1 MPLFLILVAVPLI
14 EIALFIKVG
23 GWLGL
28 WPTLAI
34 VVVTAAL
41 GTVLLRSQ
49 GRAELGEMRRRLE
62 ALEDPTETLA
72 SGAMILFAGALL
84 LTPGFFT
91 DTVGLLLMVPAVRH
105 ALYLQLRKR
114 LRPVSVGPGPRPHPG
129 PGPTIDGDFEDV
141 TPRDSD
147 RYPPIR

>member
-62 ALEDPTETLA
+62 AMEDPTETLA

-141 TPRDSD
+141 TPRDPD